1 MGTLELRAHAKV
13 NLTLDVL
20 GKRDDGYHEIASVVQ
35 TIGLHDTLR
44 LESADRITLDCDR
57 PELASPD
64 NLAFRAAAMLKEQTG
79 YGQGAHIH
87 IRKGIPVSAGLGGG
101 SSDAATAL
109 VGLNRLWGLGLATE
123 ELLPLAARL
132 GSDVP
137 FFLCGGTA
145 MVHGRGELVRPMP
158 PADLEWLVVLSP
170 PIELSDKTASLY
182 AALSPSQY
190 TGGLL
195 TRKLEARVQGG
206 GDVPPQFLF
215 NAFDAVARQAFPG
228 LDGYWDTLYSLGAR
242 EIHLAGSGPSLFA
255 PVSRREQG
263 TAMALVLRH
272 KHGWDA
278 HMTATW
284 QPEPDGSG

>member
-1 MGTLELRAHAKV
+1 MGSLELRAHAKV
-13 NLTLDVL
+13 NLTLEVL
-20 GKRDDGYHEIASVVQ
+20 GMRDDGYHEIASVVQ
-35 TIGLHDTLR
+35 TIDIHDTLT
-44 LESADRITLDCDR
+44 LESADRITLECDR
-57 PELASPD
+57 ADLASPD
-64 NLAFRAAAMLKEQTG
+64 NLAFKAASLLKEQTG
-79 YGQGAHIH
+79 YDRGAI
-87 IRKGIPVSAGLGGG
+87 IRLQKGIPVSAGLGGG
-101 SSDAATAL
+101 SSDAAAAL
-109 VGLNRLWGLGLATE
+109 VGLNRLWGLGLTTD

-137 FFLCGGTA
+137 LFLYGGTA

-170 PIELSDKTASLY
+170 PIKLSNKTAALY
-182 AALSPSQY
+182 AALSPSDY

-195 TRKLEARVQGG
+195 TRKLEARVRGG

-215 NAFDAVARQAFPG
+215 NAFDAVAREAFPG
-228 LDGYWDTLYSLGAR
+228 LDGYWDAFHALDAR

-263 TAMALVLRH
+263 TALALMLSH

-278 HMTATW
+278 HLAATW
-284 QPEPDGSG
+284 QPVQDGPE